1 MKEEAT
7 QDQFVKVNRQ
17 LIKNISGKR
26 YIECIGAYCW
36 MKANMIFTDDFEISI
51 GTNRKEILNKN
62 EISYPINFFG
72 KAWRMSDHKVSSLL
86 KEMEELGMIKQV
98 REIDG
103 YSRGKQFVYRIN
115 DKLAE
120 TDNSFAETTKP
131 FAETTKPFAETTKPF
146 AETTKPFAETTKPF
160 AETTKPFAE
169 TDINNYI
176 NNNTINNNKK
186 EKSNYPTRDTSFAD
200 ANVKSKI
207 NNDELIEE
215 LEKDPL
221 FSNLKRENVED
232 TVEELDDKQYYNKY
246 GKHKPSDD
254 EDKIRANKIYSQL
267 YYYYSQLKSIN
278 KELDKDAL
286 RNFKDKCELKPT
298 KEEIIKA
305 YKSIKTLFTSRS
317 KS

>member
-120 TDNSFAETTKP
+120 TDNS
-131 FAETTKPFAETTKPF
+131 
-146 AETTKPFAETTKPF
+146 FAETTKPF

>member
-120 TDNSFAETTKP
+120 TDNS
-131 FAETTKPFAETTKPF
+131 
-146 AETTKPFAETTKPF
+146 F

-305 YKSIKTLFTSRS
+305 YKSIKTLFTTRS